1 MNKPYK
7 MKIVPFAA
15 RKESGTTDS
24 RTPGAGNSG
33 ITTAV
38 MTWKCLFTVLTLTW
52 EWKCFRCLIFPF
64 SYLQSECFSHL
75 AEQSSNE
82 ILTLLAL

>member
-24 RTPGAGNSG
+24 RTQELE
-33 ITTAV
+33 TA
-38 MTWKCLFTVLTLTW
+38 
-52 EWKCFRCLIFPF
+52 
-64 SYLQSECFSHL
+64 
-75 AEQSSNE
+75 A
-82 ILTLLAL
+82 